1 MISKLFGVVLVLF
14 DGMVTVLSKYVFKA
28 DKVFDVINV
37 CCCCLILM
45 FALTRL
51 LNIGISHQSG
61 ASFFT
66 PLGYLLWR
74 LSFCSYVFFNILWFF
89 GFSFEFF
96 GISKNNFWVFLS
108 NPHLVDNYDQIGD
121 DRGRNFLCDRTLR
134 SLFVKL
140 YDKNLCENFL
150 DFFVQFYQY

>member
-1 MISKLFGVVLVLF
+1 MISELFCLILVLSE
-14 DGMVTVLSKYVFKA
+14 GMVIVLLNYVFKG
-28 DKVFDVINV
+28 DKVFDVIIV
-37 CCCCLILM
+37 CCCCLILL

-66 PLGYLLWR
+66 PLGYLLWK
-74 LSFCSYVFFNILWFF
+74 LSFCSYTFLIYFGFL
-89 GFSFEFF
+89 GFSFGFF
-96 GISKNNFWVFLS
+96 RISKNNFWVFLS
-108 NPHLVDNYDQIGD
+108 NPHSKDNYAQIGD

-150 DFFVQFYQY
+150 DFFVQFYQ